1 MAALRRRL
9 ASCALAVTLLQC
21 VLLFAAPVSACCGSG
36 NVRQKA
42 DAARD
47 AHECCPAGAHAPG
60 QCPLHKTSHS
70 ADCAFRCDASH
81 APDFVLGAM
90 GVLTR
95 PAAVPADRAV
105 TTPPLSPPPAPPAPP
120 PPRSPPPR
128 SPPARPPPTP
138 PHPNPCE
145 AGRRRRAGDR
155 LSLFAGVVS

>member
-9 ASCALAVTLLQC
+9 ASCALAVALLQC
-21 VLLFAAPVSACCGSG
+21 VLLFAAPMSACCGSG

-42 DAARD
+42 DTARD

-81 APDFVLGAM
+81 APDFVLGAI

-95 PAAVPADRAV
+95 PAATLPAPAAV
-105 TTPPLSPPPAPPAPP
+105 TPRTMSRTPALLARTILPDAPP
-120 PPRSPPPR
+120 PK
-128 SPPARPPPTP
+128 
-138 PHPNPCE
+138 
-145 AGRRRRAGDR
+145 
-155 LSLFAGVVS
+155 SL

>member
-47 AHECCPAGAHAPG
+47 AHEGCPGGAHAPG
-60 QCPLHKTSHS
+60 QCPLHKPPHS
-70 ADCAFRCDASH
+70 TDCASRCDAPH
-81 APDFVLGAM
+81 APVFVLGAN

-95 PAAVPADRAV
+95 PGATPADAAAV
-105 TTPPLSPPPAPPAPP
+105 TT
-120 PPRSPPPR
+120 R
-128 SPPARPPPTP
+128 TM
-138 PHPNPCE
+138 
-145 AGRRRRAGDR
+145 
-155 LSLFAGVVS
+155 

>member
-9 ASCALAVTLLQC
+9 ASCALPVALLQC
-21 VLLFAAPVSACCGSG
+21 VLLFAAPMSACCGSG
-36 NVRQKA
+36 NVRLKA

-60 QCPLHKTSHS
+60 QCPLHKTSRS

-95 PAAVPADRAV
+95 PAVMLADPSPVR
-105 TTPPLSPPPAPPAPP
+105 TCTSSRTPSLLARTILPDAPP
-120 PPRSPPPR
+120 PK
-128 SPPARPPPTP
+128 
-138 PHPNPCE
+138 
-145 AGRRRRAGDR
+145 
-155 LSLFAGVVS
+155 SL